1 MIANYHTH
9 TSLCRHATGEMRDYV
24 EEAIRRGLKILGF
37 SDHSPY
43 IFPKEW
49 NYYST
54 YRMFPENTE
63 VYIRTLKDLQKEYAR
78 DIEIKIGFE
87 AEYYPDLFSD
97 FLDFIRP
104 YDVDYLIMGQHF
116 IGNEYNGK
124 YNGYDTEDEDHL
136 VTYVSQVLA
145 GLDTG
150 RFSYLAH
157 PDLIN
162 FWGDEAVLRREFS
175 RLAKG
180 LAARGIPAEMN
191 LLGIRTRRHYP
202 NPIFWEEAAKVE
214 GIQAILGCDAHEP
227 ETVLDFASEAV
238 AVEQLRA
245 LSIPLFETLPLKKPL

>member
-9 TSLCRHATGEMRDYV
+9 TRLCRHATGEMREYV
-24 EEAIRRGLKILGF
+24 EEAIQRGLKILGF

-43 IFPKEW
+43 VFPKEW
-49 NYYST
+49 EYYST
-54 YRMFPENTE
+54 YRMFPEDTE
-63 VYIRTLKDLQKEYAR
+63 HYIRTLRDLKREYAR
-78 DIEIKIGFE
+78 DIDIKIGFE

-104 YDVDYLIMGQHF
+104 FDVDYLIMGQHF
-116 IGNEYNGK
+116 IGNEFGGK
-124 YNGYDTEDEDHL
+124 YNGWDTEEEDHL

-162 FWGDEAVLRREFS
+162 FQGDEAILRREFA
-175 RLAKG
+175 RLAQG
-180 LAARGIPAEMN
+180 LAARGIPAEIN

-202 NPIFWEEAAKVE
+202 NRIFWEEAAKVG
-214 GIQAILGCDAHEP
+214 GIAAILGCDAHEP

-245 LSIPLFETLPLKKPL
+245 LSIPLLETLPLKKPF